1 MRKPLKF
8 APRLNAADLS
18 EDIALRRKGPSCLLL
33 SQGESD
39 AYEDP
44 TTEYA
49 PAAPKRLEVPRFE
62 ETMIAGGDMMDDSAL
77 RTLHNSLQRVM
88 SEEDLMS
95 EICRA
100 LKIPQF
106 LASNAGESQ
115 AAACRHS
122 YKARLVHG
130 PVDEGQLQE
139 TLHAS
144 LQRVLSSQLDIDDI
158 RKTVGAFP
166 AHGVSEKKMS
176 VVRKPLKPPRWTSDG
191 TRPTLDADMSDIDL
205 EFTILKSGNDRTRH
219 ISARKSARVARDE
232 TGARPAAGRKKMHDS
247 VKRALRNLGI
257 SPHTLA
263 GNASLQAR

>member
-18 EDIALRRKGPSCLLL
+18 EDIALRRKGPSCLVL
-33 SQGESD
+33 SQESD

-49 PAAPKRLEVPRFE
+49 PAASKRLEVPRFE
-62 ETMIAGGDMMDDSAL
+62 ETMTAGGDMMDDSAL
-77 RTLHNSLQRVM
+77 RTLHNSRVM

-95 EICRA
+95 EIYRA

-115 AAACRHS
+115 AAASRHS

-130 PVDEGQLQE
+130 PDEGQLL

-144 LQRVLSSQLDIDDI
+144 LQRVLSAQLDIDDI

-176 VVRKPLKPPRWTSDG
+176 VVRKPSKPPRWTSDE
-191 TRPTLDADMSDIDL
+191 TRPSLDADTCDIAL
-205 EFTILKSGNDRTRH
+205 EFTILKSGNDRARH
-219 ISARKSARVARDE
+219 ISARKSARVARNE
-232 TGARPAAGRKKMHDS
+232 TRARPAAGRKKMHDS

-263 GNASLQAR
+263 GSASLQAR

>member
-49 PAAPKRLEVPRFE
+49 PASPKRLEVPRFE
-62 ETMIAGGDMMDDSAL
+62 EPMTAGGDMMDDSAL

-95 EICRA
+95 EIYRA

-144 LQRVLSSQLDIDDI
+144 LQRVLSAQLDIDDI

-166 AHGVSEKKMS
+166 AHGVSEKKTS

-191 TRPTLDADMSDIDL
+191 TRPTLDADMSDMIWSSRFSSPATTARATYRRGSRRESRATRRAL
-205 EFTILKSGNDRTRH
+205 GRRLAAKRCTTASNGLSATLGSARTR
-219 ISARKSARVARDE
+219 
-232 TGARPAAGRKKMHDS
+232 
-247 VKRALRNLGI
+247 
-257 SPHTLA
+257 
-263 GNASLQAR
+263 

>member
-8 APRLNAADLS
+8 APCLNAADLS

-33 SQGESD
+33 SQGES
-39 AYEDP
+39 AYEDA
-44 TTEYA
+44 TTKYA
-49 PAAPKRLEVPRFE
+49 PAASKRLEVPRFE
-62 ETMIAGGDMMDDSAL
+62 ETMTAGGDMMDDSAL

-95 EICRA
+95 EIYRA

-130 PVDEGQLQE
+130 PADEGQLQ

-144 LQRVLSSQLDIDDI
+144 LQRVLSAQLDIEDI
-158 RKTVGAFP
+158 RKTVGALP
-166 AHGVSEKKMS
+166 AHGVSKKKMS
-176 VVRKPLKPPRWTSDG
+176 VVRKPSKPPRWTSDE
-191 TRPTLDADMSDIDL
+191 TRPSLDADTCDIAC
-205 EFTILKSGNDRTRH
+205 EFTILKSGNDRARH
-219 ISARKSARVARDE
+219 ISARKSARVARKE

-247 VKRALRNLGI
+247 VKRALGNLGI

-263 GNASLQAR
+263 GSA